1 MTHFRTGKRT
11 NLQALRALLVGKP
24 LEGKIRMNLRSIVP
38 CIVAGTI
45 LATTM
50 GIANAADFNL
60 KTTAS
65 HHRGH
70 AAKQRTSLNHHHH
83 WASRRPHHRRSYAVA
98 RLSHQDQPPAS
109 GRAPQSGI
117 ASVYSGE
124 RTANGEYASANRLTA
139 AHRSLPFGTMV
150 KVTHRATGR
159 SVVVRIN
166 DRGPFIS
173 GRVID
178 LTPAGAHALG
188 FSGLAPVTLTVI
200 SHG

>member
-1 MTHFRTGKRT
+1 LGALFVG
-11 NLQALRALLVGKP
+11 NL
-24 LEGKIRMNLRSIVP
+24 LEGKIRMHLRSIVP

-50 GIANAADFNL
+50 GIANAAHLNHEI
-60 KTTAS
+60 TAT

-70 AAKQRTSLNHHHH
+70 AFRHRVALKNHHH
-83 WASRRPHHRRSYAVA
+83 WASRRSHHGRVQAVA
-98 RLSHQDQPPAS
+98 ALSQEAQPSAAEPSAS

-124 RTANGEYASANRLTA
+124 RTANGEYASAGRLTA
-139 AHRSLPFGTMV
+139 AHRSLPFGTLV
-150 KVTHRATGR
+150 KVTHRTTGR

-166 DRGPFIS
+166 DRGPFVA

-188 FSGLAPVTLTVI
+188 FSGLAPVTLTVVA
-200 SHG
+200 HG

>member
-1 MTHFRTGKRT
+1 MD
-11 NLQALRALLVGKP
+11 
-24 LEGKIRMNLRSIVP
+24 LRSIVP

-50 GIANAADFNL
+50 TIANAADLNIG
-60 KTTAS
+60 TTGP
-65 HHRGH
+65 HHRSH
-70 AAKQRTSLNHHHH
+70 AAKQRTSFNHHHHHH
-83 WASRRPHHRRSYAVA
+83 WASDDASRRHHGGSHAVA
-98 RLSHQDQPPAS
+98 SLSHQDQPSAS

-124 RTANGEYASANRLTA
+124 RTANGEYASATRLTA

-188 FSGLAPVTLTVI
+188 FSGLAPVTLTVV